1 MKRTAFFFISICHGD
16 GREEFG
22 GNWCFPLC
30 AEKLFMHKNENF
42 DSKSDFFIF
51 YTTFNSFMTKTCY
64 HGKFGQWQ
72 APGWRDIFLLKVENV
87 AVSKFWVEICGG
99 IPRTKVEFQE
109 CGEGLAELAL
119 SKELL
124 TIPINCAPLVLLV
137 QILINEEECE
147 LALHIGCRLWMVF
160 LWQSRWSLTILH
172 KSLIC
177 STRILKERSRVEVQA
192 QSPCDQDPHFLAAP
206 SLNEMINVTPTT
218 LNLLDLLTKT
228 IEKMK

>member
-1 MKRTAFFFISICHGD
+1 MKRKAFFFISICHGD

-22 GNWCFPLC
+22 GNWCFPLP
-30 AEKLFMHKNENF
+30 AKSSSWKNENF
-42 DSKSDFFIF
+42 WFEKWFFYFLHHIQFF
-51 YTTFNSFMTKTCY
+51 YDKNVLSRKVRTMTSV
-64 HGKFGQWQ
+64 
-72 APGWRDIFLLKVENV
+72 GWRDIFLLKVENV

-99 IPRTKVEFQE
+99 IPRRTVGFQE

-192 QSPCDQDPHFLAAP
+192 QSPCDLDPLFLAAP